1 VLSEYPQ
8 EYPQNL
14 SAEEVGGWGQL
25 DSAEEGMLDVQLQEA
40 ENRLATLQAEAKV
53 LALRKK
59 QQMANF
65 ERAQRA
71 AEDKEKESADAEE
84 QAA

>member
-40 ENRLATLQAEAKV
+40 ENRSSMVAV
-53 LALRKK
+53 MRGP
-59 QQMANF
+59 QQL
-65 ERAQRA
+65 
-71 AEDKEKESADAEE
+71 
-84 QAA
+84 